1 MHTVCAKMYNIVEI
15 TLQCSIVNCGIYT
28 GQHRRATVIPA
39 ISGIFSWSINSVS
52 ICVSV
57 CVCVCLSVC
66 VCVGVCMYMC
76 VSVSLCVSVIRKF
89 LL

>member
-57 CVCVCLSVC
+57 CLSVCVCLSVSVLVC
-66 VCVGVCMYMC
+66 VCIC
-76 VSVSLCVSVIRKF
+76 VSVCQ
-89 LL
+89 